1 MAQVHLTSIA
11 QDVKR
16 QQTLLTSALLAAHGG
31 SYKEVAKDS
40 YQGCLWI
47 IQWDFLRFS
56 SLPEGFFGVM
66 WEEDRC
72 ALWWQCFCP
81 QLSSCNWQGLS
92 CPYSI
97 VKSPRIYCKYV
108 LCWCTCLLCLSV
120 QILGLLSSILILC
133 ADLWLVGYIYH
144 RSNLLKACIQRGPF
158 WDWPAPVVRYF
169 IILFPHCPFLSSM
182 TVDAHKAMASNV
194 LHVI

>member
-1 MAQVHLTSIA
+1 MEVAMRTDTRPCV
-11 QDVKR
+11 
-16 QQTLLTSALLAAHGG
+16 
-31 SYKEVAKDS
+31 VAKDS
-40 YQGCLWI
+40 HEGCLWI
-47 IQWDFLRFS
+47 IQWDFRRFS

-72 ALWWQCFCP
+72 ALRWQCFCP

-120 QILGLLSSILILC
+120 QILGLLSSMLILC

-144 RSNLLKACIQRGPF
+144 RSNLQKACIQRGPF

-169 IILFPHCPFLSSM
+169 IIPFPHCPLLSSM
-182 TVDAHKAMASNV
+182 TE
-194 LHVI
+194 

>member
-16 QQTLLTSALLAAHGG
+16 QQTLLASALLAAHGG
-31 SYKEVAKDS
+31 SYEDRHKTLCDGKGFS
-40 YQGCLWI
+40 WRMLMNHPM
-47 IQWDFLRFS
+47 DFCRFS

-97 VKSPRIYCKYV
+97 VKSPRIYCEYV

-120 QILGLLSSILILC
+120 QILGLLSSVLILC

-144 RSNLLKACIQRGPF
+144 RSNLQKACIQRGPF

-169 IILFPHCPFLSSM
+169 IIPFPHCPLLSSM
-182 TVDAHKAMASNV
+182 TE
-194 LHVI
+194 